1 MPISIKTLL
10 DKSVLIASCQQL
22 SSPQLFALK
31 ENINELIIERRQ
43 GSEERILKQKGKRN
57 LNDMMGLMAKA
68 GVSMEEFQ
76 AALNKRGD

>member
-10 DKSVLIASCQQL
+10 DKNVLIANCQQL

-31 ENINELIIERRQ
+31 ENLDELILERRQ

-57 LNDMMGLMAKA
+57 LNEMMGLMAKA
-68 GVSMEEFQ
+68 GVSMDEFQ
-76 AALNKRGD
+76 AALNKLGD